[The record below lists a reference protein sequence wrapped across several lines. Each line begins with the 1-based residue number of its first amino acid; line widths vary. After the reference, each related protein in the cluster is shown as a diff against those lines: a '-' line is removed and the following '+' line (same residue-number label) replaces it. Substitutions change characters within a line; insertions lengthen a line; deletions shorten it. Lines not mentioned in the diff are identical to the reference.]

1 MRDSDFNI
9 ILKVGSLFCFMLM
22 VYIMLPFIDAIS
34 FGIAFAYITKPAY
47 DRFRRKFSKSTSAIL
62 SILVLTI
69 PVLATILIIVEQLI
83 FYLLN
88 LDLSTLSTS
97 VSTLISKISIYNIN
111 LSNYWTPISSDLF
124 KFLEGILNGL
134 LGQLS
139 VVPLLMIKVLIIL
152 FMTYYFLKDGHKL
165 LNATLI
171 HIPECY
177 QAHVKIFAQKLNDS
191 YKNMFTGTALTSL
204 IAMVIAIIG
213 YQLLGIPN
221 ALALGVLTGICV
233 LLPVVGGWGIYMPLA
248 IYYLLQGEILYALTI
263 YMFGTIFLSFILD
276 FYIRPKVVKSG
287 GNVHPVMTLTAFLIA
302 PLTLGIAGFALG
314 PIIVGAFDSLYGL
327 KDGEISLINL
337 RQNCELSSIAQ
348 LGNEDEDEGK
358 EDD

>member
-1 MRDSDFNI
+1 MKDSDFNL
-9 ILKVGSLFCFMLM
+9 ILKLGSLFSFILM
-22 VYIMLPFIDAIS
+22 VYILLPFIDAIS

-47 DRFRRKFSKSTSAIL
+47 DLFKKRFSKSTSAIL

-69 PVLATILIIVEQLI
+69 PVIATILIILEQLI
-83 FYLLN
+83 YYLLN
-88 LDLSTLSTS
+88 LDVTQLSASI
-97 VSTLISKISIYNIN
+97 STLITKISIYDIN
-111 LSNYWTPISSDLF
+111 LTQYWAPISADLF

-134 LGQLS
+134 LSQLS
-139 VVPLLMIKVLIIL
+139 MIPLVMIKVLIIL

-165 LNATLI
+165 LSASLV
-171 HIPECY
+171 HVPECY
-177 QAHVKIFAQKLNDS
+177 QAHVRIFAQKLNDF

-204 IAMVIAIIG
+204 IAMVIAILG
-213 YQLLGIPN
+213 YQLMGVPS

-233 LLPVVGGWGIYMPLA
+233 LLPVIGGWGVYMPLA
-248 IYYLLQGEILYALTI
+248 IYYLIQGNIIYALAI
-263 YMFGTIFLSFILD
+263 YLFGTIFLSFILD

-287 GNVHPVMTLTAFLIA
+287 GNVHPVMTLAAFLIA

-337 RQNCELSSIAQ
+337 RTNCELSSVSQ
-348 LGNEDEDEGK
+348 LDEEEDE
-358 EDD
+358 